1 MKKKFPKTLITGANG
16 MVGSYVDFGIKTDRQ
31 TLDVTNLES
40 VMSVV
45 KKHNPKVILHLA
57 AMTDLDLLEKNPSLA
72 YFVNSVGTYNIA
84 LAARSIGAKVVFPSS
99 TGVFDGTKKSPY
111 TENDVP
117 NPQNHYGHSKYIG
130 EQIIRSMLDNYIIA
144 RSCWMFGGGPK
155 NDKKFVAKIIA
166 QLTRNE
172 VTEIKA
178 LDDVKGS
185 PTFGKDLVA
194 AYKALIEKDARGIFH
209 LTNKGVCTRFD
220 VAKVIVETLKP
231 SLKIRAVD
239 STYFNLPAVRV
250 KNEASSS
257 QVQLLRPWK
266 DALKEY
272 LEVEWSHLK
281 LKK

>member
-1 MKKKFPKTLITGANG
+1 